1 MNDLEKIKDRID
13 IVELISGYINLK
25 KAGRNYKANCPFHK
39 EKTPSFM
46 VSPEKQI
53 WHCFGCQKGG
63 DIFGFTM
70 EMEGMDF
77 VEALKFLAQK
87 AGIVLEQKISTQS
100 GPKNVL
106 LELNNLAASFY
117 HKILE
122 ESTEGEIARK
132 YLQKRKVDKNTILDF
147 RLGFAPKGFR
157 KLLEFLQSKDYKK
170 EDIIKAGLA
179 VKKDNGEILD
189 RFYNRLMFPIVN
201 PGGAVLGFT
210 GRILT
215 EEKEAKYINT
225 PETQIYEK
233 SKILFGLDKA
243 KKEIIAKNWV
253 VVVEG
258 NMDVLASYEAGVKN
272 VVASSGT
279 ALTKDQIKIIK
290 RYTSNVIL
298 SLDKDEAGS
307 EALKRG
313 IFLALEEGMN
323 IKVANLGRFK
333 DPDEMV
339 KADKNLWKKALKES
353 KAFIDFYFDEIFAT
367 MGELNVF
374 SKKKAAAE
382 IIPFLSSLK
391 NSIEKAH
398 YVSKLAQKLKV
409 PQEAIFDTLKK
420 IKTPKAAEEQR
431 KNQTPKKDAQTLI
444 SETILGLILTFP
456 VTVSEIASL
465 LEEEDFED
473 LRHKKI
479 FKAFK
484 EIYQKKGDFK
494 IDDVK
499 DEELKSQLS
508 EMIFVAE
515 ENSQNNDSE
524 EILKEA
530 KFCFKR
536 LKENIYK
543 KAKEE
548 LKFQIEEAENK
559 KDLKKVNDLMNKIQ
573 QILAKE
579 KEIKEF

>member
-13 IVELISGYINLK
+13 IVELISSYISLK

-63 DIFGFTM
+63 DIFTFVS
-70 EMEGMDF
+70 EIEGMDF
-77 VEALKFLAQK
+77 GEALKFLAQK
-87 AGIVLEQKISTQS
+87 AGITLERKSFQES

-106 LELNNLAASFY
+106 IELNSLAASFY

-122 ESTEGEIARK
+122 EEKEGEIARE

-147 RLGFAPKGFR
+147 RLGFSPKGFR
-157 KLLEFLQSKDYKK
+157 KLVQFLQSKGYKK

-179 VKKDNGEILD
+179 LKKENGEVLD
-189 RFYNRLMFPIVN
+189 RFYNRLMFPIIN
-201 PGGAVLGFT
+201 PVGAVLGFT

-225 PETQIYEK
+225 PETSIYEK
-233 SKILFGLDKA
+233 SKVLFGLDKA
-243 KKEIIAKNWV
+243 KKEIIEKNWV
-253 VVVEG
+253 VIVEG
-258 NMDVLASYEAGVKN
+258 NMDVLASHEAGVNN

-290 RYTSNVIL
+290 RYTSNIIL
-298 SLDKDEAGS
+298 SLDKDAAGN

-323 IKVANLGRFK
+323 IKVLNLGQFK

-339 KADKNLWKKALKES
+339 KSNKNLWRKSLKES
-353 KAFIDFYFDEIFAT
+353 KPFIDFYFSEIFAT
-367 MGELNVF
+367 IGELSVS

-382 IIPFLSSLK
+382 IIPFLKRLK
-391 NSIEKAH
+391 NSIEQAH
-398 YVSKLAQKLKV
+398 YVQKLARKLKV
-409 PQEAIFDTLKK
+409 PESAIFDALKK
-420 IKTPKAAEEQR
+420 IKAYNTKEEPE
-431 KNQTPKKDAQTLI
+431 KFSKPKKDAQTLI
-444 SETILGLILTFP
+444 SETLLGLIIAFP
-456 VTVSEIASL
+456 VTVSEISAL
-465 LEEEDFED
+465 LEDEDFDNLEY
-473 LRHKKI
+473 KKI
-479 FKAFK
+479 FKVFRD
-484 EIYQKKGDFK
+484 IYQKKGNFK
-494 IDDVK
+494 INDIK
-499 DEELKSQLS
+499 DEELKSLFS
-508 EMIFVAE
+508 EIIFVAE
-515 ENSQNNDSE
+515 ENSKDSDNE
-524 EILKEA
+524 EILKET

-543 KAKEE
+543 KSKEE
-548 LKFQIEEAENK
+548 LRVQIEEAEAQKDQK
-559 KDLKKVNDLMNKIQ
+559 KINDLMDKLQ
-573 QILAKE
+573 QILYKE